1 MTVRHRVLPALI
13 VLIAFLV
20 PQDALAQRDF
30 GLGVIIGE
38 PTGLSAKWWVS
49 PGNAFDAGAAW
60 SFADNP
66 SLQLHGDYLYHR
78 NYHFDSPDLEGTLP
92 WYFGIGGRMKLSDDD
107 DPGRRNV
114 DDDLLGVRFP
124 VGVGWTFDEAPIEV
138 FLELVPIIDIAP
150 ETDFSINGALGA
162 RYYFR

>member
-1 MTVRHRVLPALI
+1 MAAKSRALFA
-13 VLIAFLV
+13 LFLFLALLT
-20 PQDALAQRDF
+20 PLDALAQRDF

-38 PTGLSAKWWVS
+38 PTGVSAKWWVS
-49 PGNAFDAGAAW
+49 RGNAFDAGAAW

-66 SLQLHGDYLYHR
+66 SLQVHADYLYHR
-78 NYHFDSPDLEGTLP
+78 NYYFDSPDLEGTLP
-92 WYFGIGGRMKLSDDD
+92 WYFGIGGRMKLSDDN

-124 VGVGWTFDEAPIEV
+124 VGIGKIFDEAPIELFV
-138 FLELVPIIDIAP
+138 ELVPIIDIAP